1 MDVKRKIIL
10 FAALILYHCIGK
22 NYCVILSH
30 EKGFINIPRYM
41 FLVCTEKFTN
51 CESKYSLVTTYFS
64 IFPKQSGISGQLLF
78 DLKNGYETA
87 QNVTLNDT
95 RTQAQ
100 PTNITSDGK
109 LCDPNVQQ
117 HR

>member
-1 MDVKRKIIL
+1 
-10 FAALILYHCIGK
+10 
-22 NYCVILSH
+22 
-30 EKGFINIPRYM
+30 M

-51 CESKYSLVTTYFS
+51 CESKYSPVTTYFS

-95 RTQAQ
+95 STQAQ

>member
-1 MDVKRKIIL
+1 M
-10 FAALILYHCIGK
+10 Y
-22 NYCVILSH
+22 
-30 EKGFINIPRYM
+30 
-41 FLVCTEKFTN
+41 LVCAEQFTN
-51 CESKYSLVTTYFS
+51 CESKYSLPIFQFS
-64 IFPKQSGISGQLLF
+64 PKQSGISGQLLF
-78 DLKNGYETA
+78 DLKNGYEPT

-95 RTQAQ
+95 STQAQ

>member
-1 MDVKRKIIL
+1 MIQIKEGFKNPSQGKISQGSPPI
-10 FAALILYHCIGK
+10 
-22 NYCVILSH
+22 
-30 EKGFINIPRYM
+30 KGQ
-41 FLVCTEKFTN
+41 K
-51 CESKYSLVTTYFS
+51 
-64 IFPKQSGISGQLLF
+64 FPKKSGISGQLLF

-95 RTQAQ
+95 STQAQ

>member
-1 MDVKRKIIL
+1 MLNSSQIVNQNT
-10 FAALILYHCIGK
+10 H
-22 NYCVILSH
+22 LSLPI
-30 EKGFINIPRYM
+30 FQ
-41 FLVCTEKFTN
+41 
-51 CESKYSLVTTYFS
+51 FS
-64 IFPKQSGISGQLLF
+64 PNQSGISGQLLF

-95 RTQAQ
+95 STQAQ

>member
-1 MDVKRKIIL
+1 MNPNT
-10 FAALILYHCIGK
+10 H
-22 NYCVILSH
+22 
-30 EKGFINIPRYM
+30 
-41 FLVCTEKFTN
+41 
-51 CESKYSLVTTYFS
+51 YSLPIFQFS
-64 IFPKQSGISGQLLF
+64 SKQSGISGQLLF
-78 DLKNGYETA
+78 DLKNGYEPT

-95 RTQAQ
+95 STQAQ